1 MFGALTGLGE
11 IAVSAILQWVGT
23 SMYELPV
30 HGIVAGLAGIVGFLG
45 TFAAIG
51 IVLEVVADTFR
62 HRAFRSLCW

>member
-1 MFGALTGLGE
+1 
-11 IAVSAILQWVGT
+11 
-23 SMYELPV
+23 
-30 HGIVAGLAGIVGFLG
+30 LAGIVGFLG